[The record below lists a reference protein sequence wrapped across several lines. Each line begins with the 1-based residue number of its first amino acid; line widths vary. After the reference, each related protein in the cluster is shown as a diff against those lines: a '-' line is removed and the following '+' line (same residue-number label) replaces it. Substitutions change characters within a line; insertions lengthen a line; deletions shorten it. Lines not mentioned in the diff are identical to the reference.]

1 MIMIYKRCYLWLL
14 FAVLC
19 VILCGCSHFS
29 KEITSGQDKT
39 LNKAITTR
47 NLEAI
52 HEAALNGENLD
63 TFKVGRK
70 TTNPILYSLEYER
83 SCIDDVVKT
92 LLQEGADPNWRD
104 ADGNSLLMFALGAN
118 GYCYGNSAALLE
130 LLVQYGGDLSADC
143 DGTDILTYG
152 ISRQGIS
159 LHGVNYLIEQ
169 GVAVSKEAITLQL
182 QTCETVLPLS
192 ESDYRILKILLDNA
206 APEIVQ
212 IIAAETPQMQIMYNA
227 TLAWTDEELLS
238 IYQNHPEIL
247 SFAVGSDSW
256 SQLQSFVCAQAG
268 NLSFDD
274 QYALLL
280 LAIQLGNVDAV
291 SCFDSLFS
299 LTSEDRT
306 ALLMRAITA
315 DQYAVV
321 AYFLANHTEL
331 VPVNHDA
338 ASEWEIFDNCLAAAA
353 KNGNLEM
360 MELLRENGFPF
371 SNSKAIANAALAA
384 AAAGQIEAIE
394 TLYPDGKFPD
404 GTEDCDWLIEACANT
419 QTEVVSFLL
428 AHGYL
433 SYSNEQ
439 ALCNAVQNHA
449 IDIIQQLLTIGVN
462 ATGIVTYAD
471 GSGMSALT
479 LAVQNGD
486 LAILQ
491 LLIQQGADVN
501 ATDASGRTALFYAAQ
516 RPSVHIVQELLASG
530 ALPNHADLE
539 GDTALDVAKRSAT
552 STQAV
557 VDALQTVVDTG
568 KN

>member
-14 FAVLC
+14 CAVLC
-19 VILCGCSHFS
+19 VILCSCSHFS

-39 LNKAITTR
+39 LSKAITTR

-63 TFKVGRK
+63 AFKVGRK
-70 TTNPILYSLEYER
+70 TTNPILYSLEYDR

-92 LLQEGADPNWRD
+92 LLREGADPNWRD

-118 GYCYGNSAALLE
+118 GYCYGNSDALLE

-143 DGTDILTYG
+143 DGIDILTYG

-159 LHGVNYLIEQ
+159 LHGVNYLIER
-169 GVAVSKEAITLQL
+169 GAAVSKEAITSQL
-182 QTCETVLPLS
+182 QTCETSLPLS

-212 IIAAETPQMQIMYNA
+212 TIAAEAPQILYD
-227 TLAWTDEELLS
+227 TTFTWTDEELLL
-238 IYQNHPEIL
+238 IYQNHPEML

-256 SQLQSFVCAQAG
+256 SQLRSFVCAQAE

-280 LAIQLGNVDAV
+280 LAVQLGNVDAV
-291 SCFDSLFS
+291 SCFDSLFL
-299 LTSEDRT
+299 LTAEDRT
-306 ALLMRAITA
+306 ALLMSAITA
-315 DQYAVV
+315 DQYTVA
-321 AYFLANHTEL
+321 AYFLANHTEP
-331 VPVNHDA
+331 VPANHDA
-338 ASEWEIFDNCLAAAA
+338 VSEWEIFDNCLAAAA

-360 MELLRENGFPF
+360 MDLLHENGFPF
-371 SNSKAIANAALAA
+371 ENSKAIANAALAA
-384 AAAGQIEAIE
+384 AAAGQIESIE
-394 TLYPDGKFPD
+394 ALYPNGKFPD
-404 GTEDCDWLIEACANT
+404 GTEDCDWLIEACANM
-419 QTEVVSFLL
+419 QSEVVSFLL

-433 SYSNEQ
+433 SYSTEQ
-439 ALCNAVQNHA
+439 ALCNAVENHA
-449 IDIIQQLLTIGVN
+449 IDIVQQLLTSDVD

-471 GSGMSALT
+471 GSGMNALN

-491 LLIQQGADVN
+491 LLLRQGADVN
-501 ATDASGRTALFYAAQ
+501 ATDSSGRTALFYAAQ
-516 RPSVHIVQELLASG
+516 RPSVHIVQELLDSG

-539 GDTALDVAKRSAT
+539 GDTALDIADRSAT
-552 STQAV
+552 ATQTV
-557 VDALQTVVDTG
+557 VDALQIAVDTG